1 MSLKQEVMLCVAFD
15 TATATNSGELV
26 PSCLKIMNRA
36 HRAHLL
42 EGAAPAETN
51 TQPIANSERRVWQIR
66 AEGWEVGHH
75 GPRPYN

>member
-1 MSLKQEVMLCVAFD
+1 MRLRDRIPRGQTVRMSLKQEVMLCVAFD

-36 HRAHLL
+36 RRAHLL

-51 TQPIANSERRVWQIR
+51 TQPNRKFREEGLAN
-66 AEGWEVGHH
+66 
-75 GPRPYN
+75 